1 MYSNVDEELL
11 NEIINKSGLGDL
23 IKEITTFFT

>member
-23 IKEITTFFT
+23 IKEITTFVT